1 MVQDIAN
8 ISNGAELHEM
18 LTLNSKQF
26 TKMSCQ
32 NIWKNTQ
39 CHVTERSLYEKGK
52 EYILRDNE
60 TKIWKQLDD
69 VLIADIWWC
78 LLQIFSDAYCRYLV
92 MLIADIWSCLLQI
105 FSYAYCRYL
114 VILIADI
121 W

>member
-60 TKIWKQLDD
+60 TKIRKQLDV
-69 VLIADIWWC
+69 VLMQIFGDAYCRYLVMRIADIWWY
-78 LLQIFSDAYCRYLV
+78 LLQIFGDAYCRYLV
-92 MLIADIWSCLLQI
+92 MLFADIW
-105 FSYAYCRYL
+105 
-114 VILIADI
+114 
-121 W
+121 